1 MKEYVATLQFS
12 RFYSI
17 VVEAEDIE
25 QAQRIANNY
34 AELEDRDEN
43 NFEYVYVVG
52 VERVKEDVE

>member
-17 VVEAEDIE
+17 VVEADDIE

-34 AELEDRDEN
+34 ADLEDIDVN
-43 NFEYVYVVG
+43 NGEAVYVVG
-52 VERVKEDVE
+52 VERVEEDE